1 MARLELRRGENV
13 VLQQMEQ
20 DDMSSDNGSDQRVA
34 PEREQPEDVRP
45 STRPSPQSGPPVFN
59 DGLESPRSGH
69 C

>member
-1 MARLELRRGENV
+1 LELRRPENV

-20 DDMSSDNGSDQRVA
+20 DDMADENSDQRA
-34 PEREQPEDVRP
+34 ATEREQPKDVRS

-59 DGLESPRSGH
+59 DGLESPRSGD

>member
-1 MARLELRRGENV
+1 
-13 VLQQMEQ
+13 MEQ
-20 DDMSSDNGSDQRVA
+20 DDMADQHPDQQATPDRD
-34 PEREQPEDVRP
+34 QPKDVRP